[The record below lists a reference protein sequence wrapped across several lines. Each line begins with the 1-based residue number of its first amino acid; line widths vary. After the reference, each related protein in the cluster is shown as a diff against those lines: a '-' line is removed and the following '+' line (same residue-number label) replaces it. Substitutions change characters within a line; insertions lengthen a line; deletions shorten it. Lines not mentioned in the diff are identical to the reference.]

1 MKQKRKSRMATGRT
15 QVAKSIRLDVENAE
29 FLTKQSNQGRYI
41 NELIK
46 KEREKYEQHNSKDN
60 EFFI

>member
-15 QVAKSIRLDVENAE
+15 QVAKSIRLDLENAE
-29 FLTKQSNQGRYI
+29 FLAKQSNQGRYI

-46 KEREKYEQHNSKDN
+46 KEREKYEQD
-60 EFFI
+60 

>member
-1 MKQKRKSRMATGRT
+1 MATGRT

-29 FLTKQSNQGRYI
+29 FLAKQSNQGRYI

-46 KEREKYEQHNSKDN
+46 KEREKYEQD
-60 EFFI
+60 

>member
-29 FLTKQSNQGRYI
+29 FLAKQSNQGRYI

-46 KEREKYEQHNSKDN
+46 KEREKYEQD
-60 EFFI
+60 

>member
-1 MKQKRKSRMATGRT
+1 MAIGRT

-29 FLTKQSNQGRYI
+29 FVAKQSNQGRFI

-46 KEREKYEQHNSKDN
+46 REREKYEKD
-60 EFFI
+60 